1 MRKVFL
7 SALLFAGVFFA
18 ATAQENS
25 KWLGGTISLS
35 GQSNGQTQTSTTI
48 MPEFGINTGGP
59 WAFGGRVG
67 FSTDKTVTG
76 GDTRRVN
83 TTSLV
88 PFARYTFGEVA
99 GFSVFGQG
107 ELPLNFYGGKHYD
120 GSSMEGSTS
129 IGFRVRPGINYSFTE
144 RFGFNMYMPSLLSF
158 VNNSSGGSTYRIGVN
173 DGYTIQNYLLNTSI
187 GFIYMF

>member
-7 SALLFAGVFFA
+7 SALLFAGLFFA
-18 ATAQENS
+18 ATAQEYN
-25 KWLGGTISLS
+25 KWLGGKISLS

-48 MPEFGINTGGP
+48 MPEFGINTGGA
-59 WAFGGRVG
+59 WSFGGQVG
-67 FSTDKTVTG
+67 FSTEKSVTG
-76 GDTRRVN
+76 GDTRRIN

-88 PFARYTFGEVA
+88 PFARYTFGKVA

-107 ELPLNFYGGKHYD
+107 ELPLNFYGGRHYD

-129 IGFRVRPGINYSFTE
+129 IGFRVRPGISYGFND

-158 VNNSSGGSTYRIGVN
+158 VNNSSGGSTYRIGIN